1 MPHLAEQTA
10 FAISRTLESGHVS
23 AFEYQLQ
30 QGGEKRSFEARIAS
44 AGRDTVLAMV
54 RDVSLRTWVESERE
68 KLIAELEAKNAEL
81 ERFTY
86 AVSHDL
92 KSPLI
97 TIKGFLG
104 FIRDDARIGNL
115 PRLESDIQR
124 ISDAAEKMQRLL
136 NDLLELSRVGRLT
149 NNPEEIRFNDLVA
162 EVLELVHGRISQRGI
177 NVQVAENLPS
187 IFGDRQRIREVLQNL
202 IDNAAKFMGDQPAPR
217 IDIGQQG
224 EMVGKPVFFVKD
236 NGIGIS
242 PEYQDRIFGLFEKL
256 NVQTEGTG
264 IGLALVK
271 RIVESQGGR
280 IWVES
285 ELGNGAVFY
294 FSLPRPPIS

>member
-1 MPHLAEQTA
+1 M
-10 FAISRTLESGHVS
+10 
-23 AFEYQLQ
+23 
-30 QGGEKRSFEARIAS
+30 
-44 AGRDTVLAMV
+44 
-54 RDVSLRTWVESERE
+54 
-68 KLIAELEAKNAEL
+68 
-81 ERFTY
+81 
-86 AVSHDL
+86 
-92 KSPLI
+92 
-97 TIKGFLG
+97 
-104 FIRDDARIGNL
+104 
-115 PRLESDIQR
+115 
-124 ISDAAEKMQRLL
+124 
-136 NDLLELSRVGRLT
+136 
-149 NNPEEIRFNDLVA
+149 
-162 EVLELVHGRISQRGI
+162 
-177 NVQVAENLPS
+177 
-187 IFGDRQRIREVLQNL
+187 LQNL

-242 PEYQDRIFGLFEKL
+242 PEYQDRIFELFEKL

-285 ELGNGAVFY
+285 EPGNGAVFY